1 MKSTANAA
9 APSGGHMK
17 SVTLCRDR
25 KGSESVTCV
34 TLESKIGERVYVP
47 GGGIGEIHS
56 FFGSTF
62 DGELQHFVRVKLAG
76 GRVAIFQIRVL

>member
-1 MKSTANAA
+1 
-9 APSGGHMK
+9 MK